1 MGFRSLTIFLN
12 LDFVNLLQTLFV
24 AWQNGALSQSYLQTS
39 LDKLTSQMAD
49 IESHHLAPP
58 GWRAVWDRY
67 DPFALLFL
75 LFLSYQ
81 HFCVKTKHYQIITWN
96 NVRPKNVA
104 LCAQDQLW
112 IWRFWTFLR
121 CASKIKEQS
130 RNSCQIV
137 SVDWVRLPS
146 MFFCIFELP
155 FFLCLFWRMTSL
167 WF

>member
-1 MGFRSLTIFLN
+1 MKDRTYINSTAENLCQKLESLEVAKIPISPLK
-12 LDFVNLLQTLFV
+12 LLAVQVETLFV

-130 RNSCQIV
+130 RNSCQI
-137 SVDWVRLPS
+137 
-146 MFFCIFELP
+146 M
-155 FFLCLFWRMTSL
+155 SL
-167 WF
+167 WIG